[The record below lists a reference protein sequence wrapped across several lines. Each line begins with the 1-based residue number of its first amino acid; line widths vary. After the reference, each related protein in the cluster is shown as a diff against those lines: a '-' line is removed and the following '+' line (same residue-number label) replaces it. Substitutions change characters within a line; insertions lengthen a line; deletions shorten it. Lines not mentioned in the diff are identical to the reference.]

1 MATAEGASIPKV
13 AEELGISD
21 QTLRNWIKQKT
32 TGTPL
37 SPTNGKV
44 DDESMKLLGLETENR
59 RLKKEVL
66 QLKKWQAY
74 LTSGVLG
81 KVVLSGADC
90 RHWLSKRIRG
100 TPMKA
105 QHFAR
110 NILAVAVL
118 SALGAHAAVA
128 ADFSE
133 GVYVNNGEQDVYD
146 NFTVMNGDASDL
158 QSHAGVF
165 IQKEGEKVG
174 SLTVNNQFKV
184 DVSAT
189 ETHAS
194 VLAGVR
200 LDPLGLLKLQDDA
213 VISVKNT
220 AKPSDAEV
228 SAGKVPNATFGLYSN
243 GSTVTAKNLAVGV
256 ESYESAST
264 SGVFA
269 VAGTLAA
276 ETLTINVKAAQE
288 AEVEDEADGASMGNA
303 SDEGLASGAYGLQ
316 AITSTVKTGSLNI
329 VLDATNSPNAKGI
342 SSTGGS
348 LTTNNLSIM
357 VNAQNE
363 SCDDYQALG
372 LEATKAK
379 VSVTEAMNVVVES
392 RNSKYAKGVWLKDGE
407 LTAGDVSINVK
418 GQADPGSNYK
428 ADGFLAGVSTVT
440 ADSLNISVTNTDKA
454 SGIVL
459 GDKVMMTVNDL
470 TILAKSDDRVGVGID
485 KHAVATEKSTLDVTG
500 RTDIRAE
507 GVMAR
512 GLALEYAGAEFN
524 GEARIEASGK
534 QSAVGVWAGTRTLV
548 DFKDH
553 AVIKTTARGGEEFE
567 GISQAVFVENT
578 VDSETEATVRFHNGA
593 EIVSDGYAF
602 YGDGNGASANIY
614 LWSHEDTVTN
624 IVGDVYM
631 TNNAQA
637 DLDLSK
643 GGTFTGAAWGDG
655 LIYVTLDNGARWNVT
670 EESSVL
676 TLTEQGDG
684 KSALLSFASADAT
697 LNVKDRLTIGSG
709 TTVVEMNKLPAA
721 GESYITFVE
730 DNFINKSS
738 GKINAV
744 MSGDFNDAYTG
755 STSDAV
761 NVAANAI
768 LGDDLSNS
776 VTNVYFEEGR
786 LAGAVEASRKD
797 DGSFTVVRKANEK
810 IEAVKTLSVLSALQ
824 WRHDMNDLMKRM
836 GELRTSP
843 EGIGGWARVYGSE
856 QAHDGID
863 MKNASVQVGADA
875 DVGMG
880 WKAGAAFSY
889 TDGSSDMTAGSADHK
904 AYGLA
909 AYGTWLGEGGHFVD
923 LIAKVSR
930 LETDYGIKGTSGSFE
945 NNAFSLS
952 AEYGR
957 HFELAGGAFVEPQVE
972 VTWGRIMGDDFLN
985 SEGVRIEQDD
995 IDSLIGR
1002 MGVRAG
1008 FNFPKDKGLVY
1019 ARASVLHDFKGESDA
1034 VASLGAKSVRMS
1046 DDIGGTWG
1054 EFGVGANF
1062 RLTPD
1067 TYTYVDLERTTGGE
1081 VSEKW
1086 RWNVGV
1092 RHVF

>member
-1 MATAEGASIPKV
+1 MSPQSQV
-13 AEELGISD
+13 AFSLWWGD
-21 QTLRNWIKQKT
+21 
-32 TGTPL
+32 L
-37 SPTNGKV
+37 S
-44 DDESMKLLGLETENR
+44 
-59 RLKKEVL
+59 
-66 QLKKWQAY
+66 
-74 LTSGVLG
+74 
-81 KVVLSGADC
+81 
-90 RHWLSKRIRG
+90 
-100 TPMKA
+100 
-105 QHFAR
+105 
-110 NILAVAVL
+110 
-118 SALGAHAAVA
+118 
-128 ADFSE
+128 
-133 GVYVNNGEQDVYD
+133 
-146 NFTVMNGDASDL
+146 
-158 QSHAGVF
+158 
-165 IQKEGEKVG
+165 
-174 SLTVNNQFKV
+174 
-184 DVSAT
+184 
-189 ETHAS
+189 
-194 VLAGVR
+194 
-200 LDPLGLLKLQDDA
+200 
-213 VISVKNT
+213 
-220 AKPSDAEV
+220 
-228 SAGKVPNATFGLYSN
+228 
-243 GSTVTAKNLAVGV
+243 
-256 ESYESAST
+256 
-264 SGVFA
+264 
-269 VAGTLAA
+269 A
-276 ETLTINVKAAQE
+276 ETLTINVKAAE
-288 AEVEDEADGASMGNA
+288 EVDPDVESIGNA
-303 SDEGLASGAYGLQ
+303 SPAFDYSEGTYGLYAQ
-316 AITSTVKTGSLNI
+316 DSTVETGNMNI
-329 VLDATNSPNAKGI
+329 VLDATNSPSAKGI
-342 SSTGGS
+342 SSSVGS
-348 LTTNNLSIM
+348 LATNNLSIR
-357 VNAQNE
+357 VNAQNV
-363 SCDDYQALG
+363 SGDDYQAVG
-372 LEATKAK
+372 LEATEAK
-379 VSVTEAMNVVVES
+379 VSVTEAMNVMVES
-392 RNSKYAKGVWLKDGE
+392 RNSKYAKGVSLKDGE
-407 LTAGDVSINVK
+407 LTAGDVSITVK

-428 ADGFLAGVSTVT
+428 ADGFLSDESTVT
-440 ADSLNISVTNTDKA
+440 TGSLNISVTNTDKA

-459 GDKVMMTVNDL
+459 GDKVTMTVNDL

-485 KHAVATEKSTLDVTG
+485 THAEATEKSTLVVTG

-512 GLALEYAGAEFN
+512 GLALEYAGTEFN

-548 DFKDH
+548 DFNDH
-553 AVIKTTARGGEEFE
+553 AVIKTTATGGEEYE
-567 GISQAVFVENT
+567 GDSRAVFVENG
-578 VDSETEATVRFHNGA
+578 DPDGEATVRFYNGA

-602 YGDGNGASANIY
+602 YGDGKGTSANIY

-631 TNNAQA
+631 TQKAMA
-637 DLDLSK
+637 DMNLSE
-643 GGTFTGAAWGDG
+643 GGTFTGATSGDG
-655 LIYVTLDNGARWNVT
+655 LIYVKLDNGARWNVT
-670 EESSVL
+670 EESSVTSL
-676 TLTEQGDG
+676 TLTEQRDG

-709 TTVVEMNKLPAA
+709 TTVVEMNKLPAT

-730 DNFINKSS
+730 ANFTNMSS

-761 NVAANAI
+761 NAAANAI

-786 LAGAVEASRKD
+786 LAGAVEASRND
-797 DGSFTVVRKANEK
+797 DGTFTVVQKANEK

-875 DVGMG
+875 DVGLG

-889 TDGSSDMTAGSADHK
+889 TDGSFDMTAGSADHK
-904 AYGLA
+904 ACGLA

-930 LETDYGIKGTSGSFE
+930 VETDYGIKGTSGRFE

-995 IDSLIGR
+995 FDSLIGR

-1019 ARASVLHDFKGESDA
+1019 ARASVLHDFKGESEA

-1062 RLTPD
+1062 RLTPA

-1081 VSEKW
+1081 VSEMW

>member
-1 MATAEGASIPKV
+1 
-13 AEELGISD
+13 
-21 QTLRNWIKQKT
+21 
-32 TGTPL
+32 
-37 SPTNGKV
+37 
-44 DDESMKLLGLETENR
+44 
-59 RLKKEVL
+59 
-66 QLKKWQAY
+66 
-74 LTSGVLG
+74 
-81 KVVLSGADC
+81 
-90 RHWLSKRIRG
+90 
-100 TPMKA
+100 MKA

-110 NILAVAVL
+110 NILAAAVL

-133 GVYVNNGEQDVYD
+133 GVYENHGEQDVYD
-146 NFTVMNGDASDL
+146 NFIVKNTDGAELDNS
-158 QSHAGVF
+158 AGVL
-165 IQKEGEKVG
+165 IQKRGGNVG
-174 SLTVNNQFKV
+174 SLTVNKQFRV

-194 VLAGVR
+194 LLAGVR
-200 LDPLGLLKLQDDA
+200 LDPQSLLKLQDEA
-213 VISVKNT
+213 LISVKNT
-220 AKPSDAEV
+220 SKPSDADA
-228 SAGKVPNATFGLYSN
+228 SAGKVPSATFGLFVNS
-243 GSTVTAKNLAVGV
+243 STVEAKNLTVGV
-256 ESYESAST
+256 ESYESTVT

-269 VAGTLAA
+269 LVGDLSA
-276 ETLTINVKAAQE
+276 ETLTINVKAAE
-288 AEVEDEADGASMGNA
+288 EVDPDVESIGNA
-303 SDEGLASGAYGLQ
+303 SPAFDYSEGTYGLYAQ
-316 AITSTVKTGSLNI
+316 DSTVETGNMNI
-329 VLDATNSPNAKGI
+329 VLDATNSPSAKGI
-342 SSTGGS
+342 SSSGGS
-348 LTTNNLSIM
+348 LATNNLSIRG
-357 VNAQNE
+357 NAQNV
-363 SCDDYQALG
+363 SGDDYQAVG
-372 LEATKAK
+372 LEATEAK
-379 VSVTEAMNVVVES
+379 VSVTEAMNVMVES
-392 RNSKYAKGVWLKDGE
+392 RNSKYAKGVSLKDGE
-407 LTAGDVSINVK
+407 LTAGDVSITVK

-428 ADGFLAGVSTVT
+428 ADGFLADESTVT
-440 ADSLNISVTNTDKA
+440 TGSLNISVTNTDKA

-459 GDKVMMTVNDL
+459 GDKVTMTVNDL

-485 KHAVATEKSTLDVTG
+485 THAEATEKSTLVVTG

-512 GLALEYAGAEFN
+512 GLALEYAGTEFN

-548 DFKDH
+548 DFNDH
-553 AVIKTTARGGEEFE
+553 AVIKTTATGGEEYE
-567 GISQAVFVENT
+567 GDSRAVFVENG
-578 VDSETEATVRFHNGA
+578 DPDGEATVRFYNGA

-602 YGDGNGASANIY
+602 YGDGKGTSANIY

-631 TNNAQA
+631 TQKAMA
-637 DLDLSK
+637 DMNLSE
-643 GGTFTGAAWGDG
+643 GGTFTGATSGDG
-655 LIYVTLDNGARWNVT
+655 LIYVKLDNGARWNVT
-670 EESSVL
+670 EESSVTSL
-676 TLTEQGDG
+676 TLTEQRDG

-709 TTVVEMNKLPAA
+709 TTVVEMNKLPAT

-730 DNFINKSS
+730 ANFTNMSS

-761 NVAANAI
+761 NAAANAI

-786 LAGAVEASRKD
+786 LAGAVEASRND
-797 DGSFTVVRKANEK
+797 DGTFTVVQKANEK

-843 EGIGGWARVYGSE
+843 EGIGGWVRVYGSE

-904 AYGLA
+904 ACGLA

-930 LETDYGIKGTSGSFE
+930 VETDYGIKGTSGRFE

-995 IDSLIGR
+995 FDSLIGR

>member
-1 MATAEGASIPKV
+1 MGRS
-13 AEELGISD
+13 
-21 QTLRNWIKQKT
+21 WT
-32 TGTPL
+32 TGPA
-37 SPTNGKV
+37 S
-44 DDESMKLLGLETENR
+44 SSR
-59 RLKKEVL
+59 R
-66 QLKKWQAY
+66 W
-74 LTSGVLG
+74 G
-81 KVVLSGADC
+81 
-90 RHWLSKRIRG
+90 
-100 TPMKA
+100 
-105 QHFAR
+105 
-110 NILAVAVL
+110 
-118 SALGAHAAVA
+118 
-128 ADFSE
+128 
-133 GVYVNNGEQDVYD
+133 
-146 NFTVMNGDASDL
+146 GD
-158 QSHAGVF
+158 
-165 IQKEGEKVG
+165 VG
-174 SLTVNNQFKV
+174 SLTVNKQFRV

-194 VLAGVR
+194 LLAGVR
-200 LDPLGLLKLQDDA
+200 LDPQSLLKLQDEA
-213 VISVKNT
+213 LISVKNT
-220 AKPSDAEV
+220 SKPSDADA
-228 SAGKVPNATFGLYSN
+228 SAGKVPSATFGLFVNS
-243 GSTVTAKNLAVGV
+243 STVEAKKLTVGV
-256 ESYESAST
+256 ESYESTVT

-269 VAGTLAA
+269 LVGDLSA
-276 ETLTINVKAAQE
+276 ETLTINVKAAE
-288 AEVEDEADGASMGNA
+288 EVDPDVESIGNA
-303 SDEGLASGAYGLQ
+303 SPAFDYSEGTYGLYAQ
-316 AITSTVKTGSLNI
+316 DSTVETGNLNI
-329 VLDATNSPNAKGI
+329 VLDATNSPSAKGI
-342 SSTGGS
+342 SSSVGS
-348 LTTNNLSIM
+348 LATNNLSIR
-357 VNAQNE
+357 VNAQNV
-363 SCDDYQALG
+363 SGDDYQAVG
-372 LEATKAK
+372 LEATEAK
-379 VSVTEAMNVVVES
+379 VSVTEAMNVMVES
-392 RNSKYAKGVWLKDGE
+392 RNSKYAKGVSLKDGE

-428 ADGFLAGVSTVT
+428 ADGFLADESTVT
-440 ADSLNISVTNTDKA
+440 TGSLNISVTNTDKA

-459 GDKVMMTVNDL
+459 GDKVTMTVNDL
-470 TILAKSDDRVGVGID
+470 TILAKSDDWVGVGID
-485 KHAVATEKSTLDVTG
+485 KHAEATEKSTLDVTG

-512 GLALEYAGAEFN
+512 GLALEYAGTEFN

-548 DFKDH
+548 DFNDH
-553 AVIKTTARGGEEFE
+553 AVIKTTATDGEEYE
-567 GISQAVFVENT
+567 GVSRAVFVENG
-578 VDSETEATVRFHNGA
+578 DADWEATVRFYNGA

-614 LWSHEDTVTN
+614 LWSNEDTVTN

-631 TNNAQA
+631 TQMAMA
-637 DLDLSK
+637 DMNLSE
-643 GGTFTGAAWGDG
+643 GGTFTGATSGDG
-655 LIYVTLDNGARWNVT
+655 LIYVKLDNGARWNVT
-670 EESSVL
+670 EESSVTSL
-676 TLTEQGDG
+676 TLTEQRDG

-709 TTVVEMNKLPAA
+709 TTVVEMNKLPAT

-730 DNFINKSS
+730 ANFINMSS

-761 NVAANAI
+761 NAAANAI

-786 LAGAVEASRKD
+786 LAGAVEASRND
-797 DGSFTVVRKANEK
+797 DGTFTVVQKANEK

-889 TDGSSDMTAGSADHK
+889 TDGFSDMTAGSADHK
-904 AYGLA
+904 ACGLA

-930 LETDYGIKGTSGSFE
+930 LETDYGIKGTSGRFE

-957 HFELAGGAFVEPQVE
+957 HFELAGGAFVESQVE

-995 IDSLIGR
+995 FDSLIGR
-1002 MGVRAG
+1002 MGVRVG

-1019 ARASVLHDFKGESDA
+1019 ARASVLHDFKGESEA

-1062 RLTPD
+1062 RLTPA

-1081 VSEKW
+1081 VSEMW

>member
-1 MATAEGASIPKV
+1 
-13 AEELGISD
+13 
-21 QTLRNWIKQKT
+21 
-32 TGTPL
+32 
-37 SPTNGKV
+37 
-44 DDESMKLLGLETENR
+44 
-59 RLKKEVL
+59 
-66 QLKKWQAY
+66 
-74 LTSGVLG
+74 
-81 KVVLSGADC
+81 
-90 RHWLSKRIRG
+90 
-100 TPMKA
+100 MKA

-110 NILAVAVL
+110 NILAAAVL

-133 GVYVNNGEQDVYD
+133 GVYENHGEQDVYD
-146 NFTVMNGDASDL
+146 NFIVKNTDGAELDNS
-158 QSHAGVF
+158 AGVL
-165 IQKEGEKVG
+165 IQKRGGGNVG
-174 SLTVNNQFKV
+174 SLTVNKQFRV

-194 VLAGVR
+194 LLAGVR
-200 LDPLGLLKLQDDA
+200 LDPQSLLKLQDEA
-213 VISVKNT
+213 LISVKNT
-220 AKPSDAEV
+220 SKPSDADA
-228 SAGKVPNATFGLYSN
+228 SAGKVPSATFGLFVNS
-243 GSTVTAKNLAVGV
+243 STVEAKNLTVGV
-256 ESYESAST
+256 ESYESTVT

-269 VAGTLAA
+269 LVGDLSA
-276 ETLTINVKAAQE
+276 ETLTINVKAAE
-288 AEVEDEADGASMGNA
+288 EVDPDVESIGNA
-303 SDEGLASGAYGLQ
+303 SPAFDYSEGTYGLYAQ
-316 AITSTVKTGSLNI
+316 DSTVETGNMNI
-329 VLDATNSPNAKGI
+329 VLDATNSPSAKGI
-342 SSTGGS
+342 SSSGGS
-348 LTTNNLSIM
+348 LATNNLSIRG
-357 VNAQNE
+357 NAQNV
-363 SCDDYQALG
+363 SGDDYQAVG
-372 LEATKAK
+372 LEATEAK
-379 VSVTEAMNVVVES
+379 VSVTEAMNVMVES
-392 RNSKYAKGVWLKDGE
+392 RNSKYAKGVSLKDGE
-407 LTAGDVSINVK
+407 LTAGDVSITVK

-428 ADGFLAGVSTVT
+428 ADGFLADESTVT
-440 ADSLNISVTNTDKA
+440 TGSLNISVTNTDKA

-459 GDKVMMTVNDL
+459 GDKVTMTVNDL
-470 TILAKSDDRVGVGID
+470 TILAKSDDRGGGID
-485 KHAVATEKSTLDVTG
+485 THAEATEKSTLVVTG

-512 GLALEYAGAEFN
+512 GLALEYAETEFN

-548 DFKDH
+548 DFNDH
-553 AVIKTTARGGEEFE
+553 AVIKTTATGGEEYE
-567 GISQAVFVENT
+567 GDSRAVFVENG
-578 VDSETEATVRFHNGA
+578 DPDGEATVRFYNGA

-602 YGDGNGASANIY
+602 YGDGKGTSANIY

-631 TNNAQA
+631 TQKAMA
-637 DLDLSK
+637 DMNLSE
-643 GGTFTGAAWGDG
+643 GGTFTGATSGDG
-655 LIYVTLDNGARWNVT
+655 LIYVKLDNGARWNVT
-670 EESSVL
+670 EESSVTSL
-676 TLTEQGDG
+676 TLTEQRDG

-709 TTVVEMNKLPAA
+709 TTVVEMNKLPAT

-730 DNFINKSS
+730 ANFTNMSS

-761 NVAANAI
+761 NAAANAI

-786 LAGAVEASRKD
+786 LAGAVEASRND
-797 DGSFTVVRKANEK
+797 DGTFTVVQKANEK

-904 AYGLA
+904 ACGLA

-930 LETDYGIKGTSGSFE
+930 VETDYGIKGTSGRFE

-995 IDSLIGR
+995 FDSLIGR

-1019 ARASVLHDFKGESDA
+1019 ARASVLHDFKGESEA

-1062 RLTPD
+1062 RLTPA

-1081 VSEKW
+1081 VSEMW

>member
-1 MATAEGASIPKV
+1 
-13 AEELGISD
+13 
-21 QTLRNWIKQKT
+21 
-32 TGTPL
+32 
-37 SPTNGKV
+37 
-44 DDESMKLLGLETENR
+44 
-59 RLKKEVL
+59 
-66 QLKKWQAY
+66 
-74 LTSGVLG
+74 
-81 KVVLSGADC
+81 
-90 RHWLSKRIRG
+90 
-100 TPMKA
+100 MKA

-110 NILAVAVL
+110 NILAAAVL

-133 GVYVNNGEQDVYD
+133 GVYENRGEQQEFE
-146 NFTVMNGDASDL
+146 NFTVKNTDGAELDNR
-158 QSHAGVF
+158 AGVL
-165 IQKEGEKVG
+165 IQKMGGDVG
-174 SLTVNNQFKV
+174 SLTVNKQFRV

-194 VLAGVR
+194 LLAGVR
-200 LDPLGLLKLQDDA
+200 LDPQSLLKLQDEA
-213 VISVKNT
+213 LISVKNT
-220 AKPSDAEV
+220 SKPSDADA
-228 SAGKVPNATFGLYSN
+228 SAGKVPSATFGLFVNS
-243 GSTVTAKNLAVGV
+243 STVEAKKLTVGV
-256 ESYESAST
+256 ESYESTVT

-269 VAGTLAA
+269 LVGDLSA
-276 ETLTINVKAAQE
+276 ETLTINVKAAE
-288 AEVEDEADGASMGNA
+288 EVDPDVESIGNA
-303 SDEGLASGAYGLQ
+303 SPAFDYSEGTYGLYAQ
-316 AITSTVKTGSLNI
+316 DSTVETGNMNI
-329 VLDATNSPNAKGI
+329 VLDATNSPSAKGI
-342 SSTGGS
+342 SSSVGS
-348 LTTNNLSIM
+348 LATNNLSIR
-357 VNAQNE
+357 VNAQNV
-363 SCDDYQALG
+363 SGDDYQAVG
-372 LEATKAK
+372 LEATEAK
-379 VSVTEAMNVVVES
+379 VSVTEAMNVMVES
-392 RNSKYAKGVWLKDGE
+392 RNSKYAKGVSLKDGE
-407 LTAGDVSINVK
+407 LTAGDVSITVK

-428 ADGFLAGVSTVT
+428 ADGFLSDESTVT
-440 ADSLNISVTNTDKA
+440 TGSLNISVTNTDKA

-459 GDKVMMTVNDL
+459 GDKVTMTVNDL

-485 KHAVATEKSTLDVTG
+485 THAEATEKSTLVVTG

-512 GLALEYAGAEFN
+512 GLALEYAGTEFN

-548 DFKDH
+548 DFNDH
-553 AVIKTTARGGEEFE
+553 AVIKTTATGGEEYE
-567 GISQAVFVENT
+567 GDSRAVFVENG
-578 VDSETEATVRFHNGA
+578 DPDGEATVRFYNGA

-602 YGDGNGASANIY
+602 YGGANIY

-631 TNNAQA
+631 TQKAMA
-637 DLDLSK
+637 DMNLSE
-643 GGTFTGAAWGDG
+643 GGTFTGATSGDG
-655 LIYVTLDNGARWNVT
+655 LIYVKLDNGARWNVT
-670 EESSVL
+670 EESSVTSL
-676 TLTEQGDG
+676 TLTEQRDG

-709 TTVVEMNKLPAA
+709 TTVVEMNKLPAT

-730 DNFINKSS
+730 ANFINMSS

-761 NVAANAI
+761 NAAANAI

-786 LAGAVEASRKD
+786 LAGAVEASRND
-797 DGSFTVVRKANEK
+797 DGTFTVVQKANEK

-904 AYGLA
+904 ACGLA

-930 LETDYGIKGTSGSFE
+930 VETDYGIKGTSGRFE

-995 IDSLIGR
+995 FDSLIGR

-1019 ARASVLHDFKGESDA
+1019 ARASVLHDFKGESEA

-1062 RLTPD
+1062 RLTPA

-1081 VSEKW
+1081 VSEMW

>member
-1 MATAEGASIPKV
+1 M
-13 AEELGISD
+13 
-21 QTLRNWIKQKT
+21 
-32 TGTPL
+32 
-37 SPTNGKV
+37 
-44 DDESMKLLGLETENR
+44 
-59 RLKKEVL
+59 
-66 QLKKWQAY
+66 
-74 LTSGVLG
+74 
-81 KVVLSGADC
+81 
-90 RHWLSKRIRG
+90 
-100 TPMKA
+100 
-105 QHFAR
+105 
-110 NILAVAVL
+110 
-118 SALGAHAAVA
+118 
-128 ADFSE
+128 
-133 GVYVNNGEQDVYD
+133 
-146 NFTVMNGDASDL
+146 
-158 QSHAGVF
+158 
-165 IQKEGEKVG
+165 
-174 SLTVNNQFKV
+174 
-184 DVSAT
+184 
-189 ETHAS
+189 
-194 VLAGVR
+194 
-200 LDPLGLLKLQDDA
+200 
-213 VISVKNT
+213 
-220 AKPSDAEV
+220 PS
-228 SAGKVPNATFGLYSN
+228 ATFGLFVNS
-243 GSTVTAKNLAVGV
+243 STVEAKKLTVGV
-256 ESYESAST
+256 ESYESTVT

-269 VAGTLAA
+269 LVGDLSA
-276 ETLTINVKAAQE
+276 ETLTINVKAAE
-288 AEVEDEADGASMGNA
+288 EVDPDVESIGNA
-303 SDEGLASGAYGLQ
+303 SPAFDYSEGTYGLYAQ
-316 AITSTVKTGSLNI
+316 DSTVETGNMNI
-329 VLDATNSPNAKGI
+329 VLDATNSPSAKGI
-342 SSTGGS
+342 SSSVGS
-348 LTTNNLSIM
+348 LATNNLSIR
-357 VNAQNE
+357 VNAQNV
-363 SCDDYQALG
+363 SGDDYQAVG
-372 LEATKAK
+372 LEATEAK
-379 VSVTEAMNVVVES
+379 VSVTEAMNVMVES
-392 RNSKYAKGVWLKDGE
+392 RNSKYAKGVSLKDGE
-407 LTAGDVSINVK
+407 LTAGDVSITVK

-428 ADGFLAGVSTVT
+428 ADGFLSDESTVT
-440 ADSLNISVTNTDKA
+440 TGSLNISVTNTDKA

-459 GDKVMMTVNDL
+459 GDKVTMTVNDL
-470 TILAKSDDRVGVGID
+470 TILAKSDDRVGGID
-485 KHAVATEKSTLDVTG
+485 THAEATEKSTLVVTG

-512 GLALEYAGAEFN
+512 GLVLEYAGTEFN

-548 DFKDH
+548 DFNDH
-553 AVIKTTARGGEEFE
+553 AVIKTTATGGEEYE
-567 GISQAVFVENT
+567 GDSRAVFVENG
-578 VDSETEATVRFHNGA
+578 DPDWEATVRFYNGA

-602 YGDGNGASANIY
+602 YGDGNGTSANIY

-631 TNNAQA
+631 TQKAMA
-637 DLDLSK
+637 DMNLSE
-643 GGTFTGAAWGDG
+643 GGTFTGATSGDG
-655 LIYVTLDNGARWNVT
+655 LIYVKLDNGARWNVT
-670 EESSVL
+670 EESSVTSL
-676 TLTEQGDG
+676 TLTEQRDG

-709 TTVVEMNKLPAA
+709 TTVVEMNKLPAT

-730 DNFINKSS
+730 ANFINMSS

-761 NVAANAI
+761 NAAANAI

-786 LAGAVEASRKD
+786 LAGAVEASRND
-797 DGSFTVVRKANEK
+797 DGTFTVVQKANEK

>member
-1 MATAEGASIPKV
+1 
-13 AEELGISD
+13 
-21 QTLRNWIKQKT
+21 
-32 TGTPL
+32 
-37 SPTNGKV
+37 
-44 DDESMKLLGLETENR
+44 
-59 RLKKEVL
+59 
-66 QLKKWQAY
+66 
-74 LTSGVLG
+74 
-81 KVVLSGADC
+81 
-90 RHWLSKRIRG
+90 
-100 TPMKA
+100 MKA

-110 NILAVAVL
+110 NILAAAVL

-133 GVYVNNGEQDVYD
+133 GVYENHREQDVYD
-146 NFTVMNGDASDL
+146 NFIVKNTDGAELDNS
-158 QSHAGVF
+158 AGVL
-165 IQKEGEKVG
+165 IQKRGGGNVG
-174 SLTVNNQFKV
+174 SLTVNKQFRV

-194 VLAGVR
+194 LLAGVR
-200 LDPLGLLKLQDDA
+200 LDPQSLLKLQDEA
-213 VISVKNT
+213 LISVKNT
-220 AKPSDAEV
+220 SKPSDADA
-228 SAGKVPNATFGLYSN
+228 SAGKVPSATFGLFVNS
-243 GSTVTAKNLAVGV
+243 STVEAKKLTVGV
-256 ESYESAST
+256 ESYESTVT

-269 VAGTLAA
+269 LVGDLSA
-276 ETLTINVKAAQE
+276 ETLTINVKAAE
-288 AEVEDEADGASMGNA
+288 EVDPDVESIGNA
-303 SDEGLASGAYGLQ
+303 SPAFDYSEGTYGLYAQ
-316 AITSTVKTGSLNI
+316 DSTVETGNMNI
-329 VLDATNSPNAKGI
+329 VLDATNSPSAKGI
-342 SSTGGS
+342 SSSVGS
-348 LTTNNLSIM
+348 LATNNLSIR
-357 VNAQNE
+357 VNAQNV
-363 SCDDYQALG
+363 SGDDYQAVG
-372 LEATKAK
+372 LEATEAK
-379 VSVTEAMNVVVES
+379 VSVTEAMNVMVES
-392 RNSKYAKGVWLKDGE
+392 RNSKYAKGVSLKDGE
-407 LTAGDVSINVK
+407 LTAGDVSITVK

-428 ADGFLAGVSTVT
+428 ADGFLSDESTVT
-440 ADSLNISVTNTDKA
+440 TGSLNISVTNTDKA

-459 GDKVMMTVNDL
+459 GDKVTMTVNDL

-485 KHAVATEKSTLDVTG
+485 THAEATEKSTLVVTG

-512 GLALEYAGAEFN
+512 GLALEYAGTEFN

-548 DFKDH
+548 DFNDH
-553 AVIKTTARGGEEFE
+553 AVIKTTATGGEEYE
-567 GISQAVFVENT
+567 GDSRAVFVENG
-578 VDSETEATVRFHNGA
+578 DPDGEATVRFYNGA

-602 YGDGNGASANIY
+602 YGDGKGTSANIY

-631 TNNAQA
+631 TQKAMA
-637 DLDLSK
+637 DMNLSE
-643 GGTFTGAAWGDG
+643 GGTFTGATSGDG
-655 LIYVTLDNGARWNVT
+655 LIYVKLDNGARWNVT
-670 EESSVL
+670 EESSVTSL
-676 TLTEQGDG
+676 TLTEQRDG
-684 KSALLSFASADAT
+684 KSAILSFASADAT

-709 TTVVEMNKLPAA
+709 TTVVEMNKLPAT

-730 DNFINKSS
+730 ANFINMSS

-761 NVAANAI
+761 NAAANAI

-786 LAGAVEASRKD
+786 LAGAVEASRND
-797 DGSFTVVRKANEK
+797 DGTFTVVQKANEK

>member
-1 MATAEGASIPKV
+1 MGRS
-13 AEELGISD
+13 
-21 QTLRNWIKQKT
+21 WT
-32 TGTPL
+32 TGPA
-37 SPTNGKV
+37 S
-44 DDESMKLLGLETENR
+44 SSR
-59 RLKKEVL
+59 R
-66 QLKKWQAY
+66 W
-74 LTSGVLG
+74 G
-81 KVVLSGADC
+81 
-90 RHWLSKRIRG
+90 
-100 TPMKA
+100 
-105 QHFAR
+105 
-110 NILAVAVL
+110 
-118 SALGAHAAVA
+118 
-128 ADFSE
+128 
-133 GVYVNNGEQDVYD
+133 
-146 NFTVMNGDASDL
+146 GD
-158 QSHAGVF
+158 
-165 IQKEGEKVG
+165 VG
-174 SLTVNNQFKV
+174 SLTVNKQFRV

-194 VLAGVR
+194 LLAGVR
-200 LDPLGLLKLQDDA
+200 LDPQSLLKLQDEA
-213 VISVKNT
+213 LISVKNT
-220 AKPSDAEV
+220 SKPSDADA
-228 SAGKVPNATFGLYSN
+228 SAGKVPSATFGLFVNS
-243 GSTVTAKNLAVGV
+243 STVEAKKLTVGV
-256 ESYESAST
+256 ESYESTVT

-269 VAGTLAA
+269 LVGDLSA
-276 ETLTINVKAAQE
+276 ETLTINVKAAE
-288 AEVEDEADGASMGNA
+288 EVDPDVESIGNA
-303 SDEGLASGAYGLQ
+303 SPAFDYSEGTYGLYAQ
-316 AITSTVKTGSLNI
+316 DSTVETGNMNI
-329 VLDATNSPNAKGI
+329 VLDATNSPSAKGI
-342 SSTGGS
+342 SSSVGS
-348 LTTNNLSIM
+348 LATNNLSIR
-357 VNAQNE
+357 VNAQNV
-363 SCDDYQALG
+363 SGDDYQAVG
-372 LEATKAK
+372 LEATEAK
-379 VSVTEAMNVVVES
+379 VSVTEAMNVMVES
-392 RNSKYAKGVWLKDGE
+392 RNSKYAKGVSLKDGE
-407 LTAGDVSINVK
+407 LTAGDVSITVK

-428 ADGFLAGVSTVT
+428 ADGFLSDESTVT
-440 ADSLNISVTNTDKA
+440 TGSLNISVTNTDKA

-459 GDKVMMTVNDL
+459 GDKVTMTVNDL

-485 KHAVATEKSTLDVTG
+485 THAEATEKSTLVVTG

-512 GLALEYAGAEFN
+512 GLAFEYAGTEFN

-548 DFKDH
+548 DFNDH
-553 AVIKTTARGGEEFE
+553 AVIKTTATGGEEYE
-567 GISQAVFVENT
+567 GDSRAVFVENG
-578 VDSETEATVRFHNGA
+578 DPDGEATVRFYNGA

-602 YGDGNGASANIY
+602 YGDGKGTSANIY

-631 TNNAQA
+631 TQKAMA
-637 DLDLSK
+637 DMNLSE
-643 GGTFTGAAWGDG
+643 GGTFTGATSGDG
-655 LIYVTLDNGARWNVT
+655 LIYVKLDNGARWNVT
-670 EESSVL
+670 EESSVTSL
-676 TLTEQGDG
+676 TLTEQRDG

-709 TTVVEMNKLPAA
+709 TTVVEMNKLPAT

-730 DNFINKSS
+730 ANFINMSS

-761 NVAANAI
+761 NAAANAI

-786 LAGAVEASRKD
+786 LAGAVEASRND
-797 DGSFTVVRKANEK
+797 DGTFTVVQKANEK

-880 WKAGAAFSY
+880 WKASAAFSY

-904 AYGLA
+904 ACGLA

-930 LETDYGIKGTSGSFE
+930 VETDYGIKGTSGRFE

-995 IDSLIGR
+995 FDSLIGR

-1019 ARASVLHDFKGESDA
+1019 ARASVLHDFKGESEA

-1062 RLTPD
+1062 RLTPA

-1081 VSEKW
+1081 VSEMW

>member
-1 MATAEGASIPKV
+1 MGRS
-13 AEELGISD
+13 
-21 QTLRNWIKQKT
+21 WT
-32 TGTPL
+32 TGPA
-37 SPTNGKV
+37 S
-44 DDESMKLLGLETENR
+44 SSR
-59 RLKKEVL
+59 R
-66 QLKKWQAY
+66 W
-74 LTSGVLG
+74 G
-81 KVVLSGADC
+81 
-90 RHWLSKRIRG
+90 
-100 TPMKA
+100 
-105 QHFAR
+105 
-110 NILAVAVL
+110 
-118 SALGAHAAVA
+118 
-128 ADFSE
+128 
-133 GVYVNNGEQDVYD
+133 
-146 NFTVMNGDASDL
+146 GD
-158 QSHAGVF
+158 
-165 IQKEGEKVG
+165 VG
-174 SLTVNNQFKV
+174 SLTVNKQFRV

-194 VLAGVR
+194 LLAGVR
-200 LDPLGLLKLQDDA
+200 LDPQSLLKLQDEA
-213 VISVKNT
+213 LISVKNT
-220 AKPSDAEV
+220 SKPSDADA
-228 SAGKVPNATFGLYSN
+228 SAGKVPSATFGLFVNS
-243 GSTVTAKNLAVGV
+243 STVEAKKLTVGV
-256 ESYESAST
+256 ESYESTVT

-269 VAGTLAA
+269 LVGDLSA
-276 ETLTINVKAAQE
+276 ETLTINVKAAE
-288 AEVEDEADGASMGNA
+288 EVDPDVESIGNA
-303 SDEGLASGAYGLQ
+303 SPAFDYSEGTYGLYAQ
-316 AITSTVKTGSLNI
+316 DSTVETGNMNI
-329 VLDATNSPNAKGI
+329 VLDATNSPSAKGI
-342 SSTGGS
+342 SSSVGS
-348 LTTNNLSIM
+348 LATNNLSIR
-357 VNAQNE
+357 VNAQNV
-363 SCDDYQALG
+363 SGDDYQAVG
-372 LEATKAK
+372 LEATEAK
-379 VSVTEAMNVVVES
+379 VSVTEAMNVMVES
-392 RNSKYAKGVWLKDGE
+392 RNSKYAKGVSLKDGE
-407 LTAGDVSINVK
+407 LTAGDVSITVK

-428 ADGFLAGVSTVT
+428 ADGFLSDASTVT
-440 ADSLNISVTNTDKA
+440 TGSLNISVTNTDKA

-459 GDKVMMTVNDL
+459 GDKVTMTVNDL

-485 KHAVATEKSTLDVTG
+485 THAEATEKSTLVVTG

-512 GLALEYAGAEFN
+512 GLALEYAGTEFN

-548 DFKDH
+548 DFNDH
-553 AVIKTTARGGEEFE
+553 AVIKTTATGGEEYE
-567 GISQAVFVENT
+567 GDSRAVFVENG
-578 VDSETEATVRFHNGA
+578 DPDGEATVRFYNGA

-602 YGDGNGASANIY
+602 YGDGKGTSANIY

-631 TNNAQA
+631 TQKAMA
-637 DLDLSK
+637 DMNLSE
-643 GGTFTGAAWGDG
+643 GGTFTGATSGDG
-655 LIYVTLDNGARWNVT
+655 LIYVKLDNGARWNVT
-670 EESSVL
+670 EESSVTSL
-676 TLTEQGDG
+676 TLTEQRDG

-709 TTVVEMNKLPAA
+709 TTVVEMNKLPAT

-730 DNFINKSS
+730 ANFINMSS

-761 NVAANAI
+761 NAAANAI

-786 LAGAVEASRKD
+786 LAGAVEASRND
-797 DGSFTVVRKANEK
+797 DGTFTVVQKANEK

-880 WKAGAAFSY
+880 WKASAAFSY

-904 AYGLA
+904 ACGLA

-930 LETDYGIKGTSGSFE
+930 VETDYGIKGTSGRFE

-995 IDSLIGR
+995 FDSLIGR

-1019 ARASVLHDFKGESDA
+1019 ARASVLHDFKGESEA

-1062 RLTPD
+1062 RLTPA

-1081 VSEKW
+1081 VSEMW

>member
-1 MATAEGASIPKV
+1 
-13 AEELGISD
+13 
-21 QTLRNWIKQKT
+21 
-32 TGTPL
+32 
-37 SPTNGKV
+37 
-44 DDESMKLLGLETENR
+44 
-59 RLKKEVL
+59 
-66 QLKKWQAY
+66 
-74 LTSGVLG
+74 
-81 KVVLSGADC
+81 
-90 RHWLSKRIRG
+90 
-100 TPMKA
+100 MKA

-110 NILAVAVL
+110 NILAAAVL

-133 GVYVNNGEQDVYD
+133 GVYENHGEQDVYD
-146 NFTVMNGDASDL
+146 NFIVKNTDGAELDNS
-158 QSHAGVF
+158 AGVL
-165 IQKEGEKVG
+165 IQKRGGNVG
-174 SLTVNNQFKV
+174 SLTVNKQFRV

-194 VLAGVR
+194 LLAGVR
-200 LDPLGLLKLQDDA
+200 LDPQSLLKLQDEA
-213 VISVKNT
+213 LISVKNT
-220 AKPSDAEV
+220 SKPSDADA
-228 SAGKVPNATFGLYSN
+228 SAGKVPSATFGLFVNS
-243 GSTVTAKNLAVGV
+243 STVEAKKLTVGV
-256 ESYESAST
+256 ESYESTVT

-269 VAGTLAA
+269 LVGDLSA
-276 ETLTINVKAAQE
+276 ETLTINVKAAE
-288 AEVEDEADGASMGNA
+288 EVDPDVESIGNA
-303 SDEGLASGAYGLQ
+303 SPAFDYSEGTYGLYAQ
-316 AITSTVKTGSLNI
+316 DSTVETGNMNI
-329 VLDATNSPNAKGI
+329 VLDATNSPSAKGI
-342 SSTGGS
+342 SSSVGS
-348 LTTNNLSIM
+348 LATNNLSIR
-357 VNAQNE
+357 VNAQNV
-363 SCDDYQALG
+363 SGDDYQAVG
-372 LEATKAK
+372 LEATEAK
-379 VSVTEAMNVVVES
+379 VSVTEAMNVMVES
-392 RNSKYAKGVWLKDGE
+392 RNSKYAKGVSLKDGE
-407 LTAGDVSINVK
+407 LTAGDVSITVK

-428 ADGFLAGVSTVT
+428 ADGFLSDESTVT
-440 ADSLNISVTNTDKA
+440 TGSLNISVTNTDKA

-459 GDKVMMTVNDL
+459 GDKVTMTVNDL
-470 TILAKSDDRVGVGID
+470 TILAKSDDWVGVGID
-485 KHAVATEKSTLDVTG
+485 KHAEATEKSTLDVTG

-507 GVMAR
+507 GVKAR
-512 GLALEYAGAEFN
+512 GLALDYAGAEFN

-534 QSAVGVWAGTRTLV
+534 QSAVGVLAGTRTLV

-553 AVIKTTARGGEEFE
+553 AVIKTTATGGVEFE

-643 GGTFTGAAWGDG
+643 GGTFTGATSGDG
-655 LIYVTLDNGARWNVT
+655 LIYVKLDNGARWNVT
-670 EESSVL
+670 EESSVTSL
-676 TLTEQGDG
+676 TLTEQEDG

-730 DNFINKSS
+730 DNFINMSS

-761 NVAANAI
+761 NAAANAI

-797 DGSFTVVRKANEK
+797 DGSFTVVRKPNEK

>member
-1 MATAEGASIPKV
+1 
-13 AEELGISD
+13 
-21 QTLRNWIKQKT
+21 
-32 TGTPL
+32 
-37 SPTNGKV
+37 
-44 DDESMKLLGLETENR
+44 
-59 RLKKEVL
+59 
-66 QLKKWQAY
+66 
-74 LTSGVLG
+74 
-81 KVVLSGADC
+81 
-90 RHWLSKRIRG
+90 
-100 TPMKA
+100 MKA

-110 NILAVAVL
+110 NILAAAVL

-133 GVYVNNGEQDVYD
+133 GVYENRGEQQEFE
-146 NFTVMNGDASDL
+146 NFTVKNTDGAELDNR
-158 QSHAGVF
+158 AGVL
-165 IQKEGEKVG
+165 IQKMGGDVG
-174 SLTVNNQFKV
+174 SLTVNKQFRV

-194 VLAGVR
+194 LLAGVR
-200 LDPLGLLKLQDDA
+200 LDPQSLLKLQDEA
-213 VISVKNT
+213 LISVKNT
-220 AKPSDAEV
+220 SKPSDADA
-228 SAGKVPNATFGLYSN
+228 SAGKVPSATFGLFVNS
-243 GSTVTAKNLAVGV
+243 STVEAKKLTVGV
-256 ESYESAST
+256 ESYESTVT

-269 VAGTLAA
+269 LVGDLSA
-276 ETLTINVKAAQE
+276 ETLTINVKAAE
-288 AEVEDEADGASMGNA
+288 EVDPDVESIGNA
-303 SDEGLASGAYGLQ
+303 SPAFDYSEGTYGLYAQ
-316 AITSTVKTGSLNI
+316 DSTVETGNMNI
-329 VLDATNSPNAKGI
+329 VLDATNSPSAKGI
-342 SSTGGS
+342 SSSVGS
-348 LTTNNLSIM
+348 LATNNLSIR
-357 VNAQNE
+357 VNAQNV
-363 SCDDYQALG
+363 SGDDYQAVG
-372 LEATKAK
+372 LEATEAK
-379 VSVTEAMNVVVES
+379 VSVTEAMNVMVES
-392 RNSKYAKGVWLKDGE
+392 RNSKYAKGVSLKDGE
-407 LTAGDVSINVK
+407 LTAGDVSITVK

-428 ADGFLAGVSTVT
+428 ADGFLSDESTVT
-440 ADSLNISVTNTDKA
+440 TGSLNISVTNTDKA

-459 GDKVMMTVNDL
+459 GDKVTMTVNDL

-485 KHAVATEKSTLDVTG
+485 THAEATEKSTLVVTG

-512 GLALEYAGAEFN
+512 GLALEYAGTEFN

-548 DFKDH
+548 DFNDH
-553 AVIKTTARGGEEFE
+553 AVIKTTATGGEEYE
-567 GISQAVFVENT
+567 GDSRAVFVENG
-578 VDSETEATVRFHNGA
+578 DPDGEATVRFYNGA

-602 YGDGNGASANIY
+602 YGDGKGTSANIY

-670 EESSVL
+670 EESSVTSL
-676 TLTEQGDG
+676 TLTEQRDG

-709 TTVVEMNKLPAA
+709 TTVVEMNNLPAT

-730 DNFINKSS
+730 ANFTNMSS

-761 NVAANAI
+761 NAAANAI

>member
-1 MATAEGASIPKV
+1 
-13 AEELGISD
+13 
-21 QTLRNWIKQKT
+21 
-32 TGTPL
+32 
-37 SPTNGKV
+37 
-44 DDESMKLLGLETENR
+44 
-59 RLKKEVL
+59 
-66 QLKKWQAY
+66 
-74 LTSGVLG
+74 
-81 KVVLSGADC
+81 
-90 RHWLSKRIRG
+90 
-100 TPMKA
+100 MKA

-110 NILAVAVL
+110 NILAAAVL

-133 GVYVNNGEQDVYD
+133 GVYENHGEQDVYD
-146 NFTVMNGDASDL
+146 NFIVKNTDGAELDNS
-158 QSHAGVF
+158 AGVL
-165 IQKEGEKVG
+165 IQKRGGNVG
-174 SLTVNNQFKV
+174 SLIVNKQFRV

-194 VLAGVR
+194 LLAGVR
-200 LDPLGLLKLQDDA
+200 LDPQSLLKLQDEA
-213 VISVKNT
+213 LISVKNT
-220 AKPSDAEV
+220 SKPSDADA
-228 SAGKVPNATFGLYSN
+228 SAGKVPSATFGLFVNS
-243 GSTVTAKNLAVGV
+243 STVEAKNLTVKV
-256 ESYESAST
+256 ESYESTVT

-269 VAGTLAA
+269 LVGDLSA
-276 ETLTINVKAAQE
+276 ETLTINVKAAE
-288 AEVEDEADGASMGNA
+288 EVDPDVESIGNA
-303 SDEGLASGAYGLQ
+303 SPAFDYSEGTYGLYAQ
-316 AITSTVKTGSLNI
+316 DSTVETGNMNI
-329 VLDATNSPNAKGI
+329 VLDATNSPI
-342 SSTGGS
+342 SSSGGS
-348 LTTNNLSIM
+348 LATNNLSIRG
-357 VNAQNE
+357 NAQNV
-363 SCDDYQALG
+363 SGDDYQAVG
-372 LEATKAK
+372 LEATEAK
-379 VSVTEAMNVVVES
+379 VSVTEAMNVMVES
-392 RNSKYAKGVWLKDGE
+392 RNSKYAKGVSLKDGE
-407 LTAGDVSINVK
+407 LTAGDVSITVK

-428 ADGFLAGVSTVT
+428 ADGFLADESTVT
-440 ADSLNISVTNTDKA
+440 TGSLNISVTNTDKA

-459 GDKVMMTVNDL
+459 GDKVTMTVNDL

-485 KHAVATEKSTLDVTG
+485 THAEATEKSTLVVTG

-512 GLALEYAGAEFN
+512 GLALEYAGTEFN

-548 DFKDH
+548 DFNDH
-553 AVIKTTARGGEEFE
+553 AVIKTTATGGEEYE
-567 GISQAVFVENT
+567 GDSRAVFVENG
-578 VDSETEATVRFHNGA
+578 DPDGEATVRFYNGA

-602 YGDGNGASANIY
+602 YGDGKGTSANIY

-631 TNNAQA
+631 TQKAMA
-637 DLDLSK
+637 DMNLSE
-643 GGTFTGAAWGDG
+643 GGTFTGVTSGDG
-655 LIYVTLDNGARWNVT
+655 LIYVKLDNGARWNVT
-670 EESSVL
+670 EESSVTSL
-676 TLTEQGDG
+676 TLTEQRDG

-709 TTVVEMNKLPAA
+709 TTVVEMNKLPAT

-730 DNFINKSS
+730 ANFTNMSS

-761 NVAANAI
+761 NAAANAI

-786 LAGAVEASRKD
+786 LAGAVDASRND
-797 DGSFTVVRKANEK
+797 DGTFTVVQKANEK
-810 IEAVKTLSVLSALQ
+810 IEAMKTLSVLSALQ

-904 AYGLA
+904 ACGLA
-909 AYGTWLGEGGHFVD
+909 TYGTWLGEGGHFVD

-930 LETDYGIKGTSGSFE
+930 VETDYGIKGTSGRFE

-995 IDSLIGR
+995 FDSLIGR

-1019 ARASVLHDFKGESDA
+1019 ARASVLHDFKGESEA

-1062 RLTPD
+1062 RLTPA

-1081 VSEKW
+1081 VSEMW

>member
-1 MATAEGASIPKV
+1 MPAS
-13 AEELGISD
+13 S
-21 QTLRNWIKQKT
+21 
-32 TGTPL
+32 
-37 SPTNGKV
+37 S
-44 DDESMKLLGLETENR
+44 R
-59 RLKKEVL
+59 R
-66 QLKKWQAY
+66 
-74 LTSGVLG
+74 GG
-81 KVVLSGADC
+81 G
-90 RHWLSKRIRG
+90 
-100 TPMKA
+100 
-105 QHFAR
+105 
-110 NILAVAVL
+110 N
-118 SALGAHAAVA
+118 
-128 ADFSE
+128 
-133 GVYVNNGEQDVYD
+133 
-146 NFTVMNGDASDL
+146 
-158 QSHAGVF
+158 
-165 IQKEGEKVG
+165 VG
-174 SLTVNNQFKV
+174 SLTVNKQFRV

-194 VLAGVR
+194 LLAGVR
-200 LDPLGLLKLQDDA
+200 LDPQSLLKLQDEA
-213 VISVKNT
+213 LISVKNT
-220 AKPSDAEV
+220 SKPSDADA
-228 SAGKVPNATFGLYSN
+228 SAGKVPSATFGLFVNS
-243 GSTVTAKNLAVGV
+243 STVEAKKLTVGV
-256 ESYESAST
+256 ESYESTVT

-269 VAGTLAA
+269 LVGDLSA
-276 ETLTINVKAAQE
+276 ETLTINVKAAE
-288 AEVEDEADGASMGNA
+288 EVDPDVESIGNA
-303 SDEGLASGAYGLQ
+303 SPAFDYSEGTYGLYAQ
-316 AITSTVKTGSLNI
+316 DSTVETGNMNI
-329 VLDATNSPNAKGI
+329 VLDATNSPSAKGI
-342 SSTGGS
+342 SSSVGS
-348 LTTNNLSIM
+348 LATNNLSIRG
-357 VNAQNE
+357 NAQNV
-363 SCDDYQALG
+363 SGDDYQAVG
-372 LEATKAK
+372 LEATEAK
-379 VSVTEAMNVVVES
+379 VSVTEAMNVMVES
-392 RNSKYAKGVWLKDGE
+392 RNSKYAKGVSLKDGE
-407 LTAGDVSINVK
+407 LTAGDVSITVK

-428 ADGFLAGVSTVT
+428 ADGFLSDESTVT
-440 ADSLNISVTNTDKA
+440 TGSLNISVTNTDKA

-459 GDKVMMTVNDL
+459 GDKVTMTVNDL

-485 KHAVATEKSTLDVTG
+485 THAEATEKSTLVVTG

-512 GLALEYAGAEFN
+512 GLALEYAGTEFN

-548 DFKDH
+548 DFNDH
-553 AVIKTTARGGEEFE
+553 AVIKTTATGGEEYE
-567 GISQAVFVENT
+567 GDSRAVFVENG
-578 VDSETEATVRFHNGA
+578 DPDGEATVRFYNGA

-602 YGDGNGASANIY
+602 YGDGKGTSANIY

-631 TNNAQA
+631 TQKAMA
-637 DLDLSK
+637 DMNLSE
-643 GGTFTGAAWGDG
+643 GGTFTGATSGDG
-655 LIYVTLDNGARWNVT
+655 LIYVKLDNGARWNVT
-670 EESSVL
+670 EESSVTSL
-676 TLTEQGDG
+676 TLTEQRDG

-709 TTVVEMNKLPAA
+709 TTVVEMNKLPAT

-730 DNFINKSS
+730 ANFINMSS

-761 NVAANAI
+761 NAAANAI

-786 LAGAVEASRKD
+786 LAGAVEASRND
-797 DGSFTVVRKANEK
+797 DGTFTVVQKANEK

-904 AYGLA
+904 ACGLA

-930 LETDYGIKGTSGSFE
+930 VETDYGIKGTSGRFE

-995 IDSLIGR
+995 FDSLIGR

-1019 ARASVLHDFKGESDA
+1019 ARASVLHDFKGESEA

-1062 RLTPD
+1062 RLTPA

-1081 VSEKW
+1081 VSEMW

>member
-1 MATAEGASIPKV
+1 
-13 AEELGISD
+13 
-21 QTLRNWIKQKT
+21 
-32 TGTPL
+32 
-37 SPTNGKV
+37 
-44 DDESMKLLGLETENR
+44 
-59 RLKKEVL
+59 
-66 QLKKWQAY
+66 
-74 LTSGVLG
+74 
-81 KVVLSGADC
+81 
-90 RHWLSKRIRG
+90 
-100 TPMKA
+100 MKA

-110 NILAVAVL
+110 NILAAAVL

-133 GVYVNNGEQDVYD
+133 GVYENRGEQQEFE
-146 NFTVMNGDASDL
+146 NFTVKNTDGAELDNR
-158 QSHAGVF
+158 AGVL
-165 IQKEGEKVG
+165 IQKMGGDVG
-174 SLTVNNQFKV
+174 SLTVNKQFRV

-194 VLAGVR
+194 LLAGVR
-200 LDPLGLLKLQDDA
+200 LDPQSLLKLQDEA
-213 VISVKNT
+213 LISVKNT
-220 AKPSDAEV
+220 SKPSDADA
-228 SAGKVPNATFGLYSN
+228 SAGKVPSATFGLFVNS
-243 GSTVTAKNLAVGV
+243 STVEAKKLTVGV
-256 ESYESAST
+256 ESYESTVT

-269 VAGTLAA
+269 LVGDLSA
-276 ETLTINVKAAQE
+276 ETLTINVKAAE
-288 AEVEDEADGASMGNA
+288 EVDPDVESIGNA
-303 SDEGLASGAYGLQ
+303 SPAFDYSEGTYGLYAQ
-316 AITSTVKTGSLNI
+316 DSTVETGNMNI
-329 VLDATNSPNAKGI
+329 VLDATNSPSAKGI
-342 SSTGGS
+342 SSSVGS
-348 LTTNNLSIM
+348 LATNNLSIR
-357 VNAQNE
+357 VNAQNV
-363 SCDDYQALG
+363 SGDDYQAVG
-372 LEATKAK
+372 LEATEAK
-379 VSVTEAMNVVVES
+379 VSVTEAMNVMVES
-392 RNSKYAKGVWLKDGE
+392 RNSKYAKGVSLKDGE
-407 LTAGDVSINVK
+407 LTAGDVSITVK

-428 ADGFLAGVSTVT
+428 ADGFLSDESTVT
-440 ADSLNISVTNTDKA
+440 TGSLNISVTNTDKA

-459 GDKVMMTVNDL
+459 GDKVTMTVNDL

-485 KHAVATEKSTLDVTG
+485 THAEATEKSTLVVTG

-512 GLALEYAGAEFN
+512 GLALEYAGTEFN

-548 DFKDH
+548 DFNDH
-553 AVIKTTARGGEEFE
+553 AVIKTTATGGEEYE
-567 GISQAVFVENT
+567 GDSRAVFVENG
-578 VDSETEATVRFHNGA
+578 DPDGEATVRFYNGA

-602 YGDGNGASANIY
+602 YGDGKGTSANIY

-631 TNNAQA
+631 TQKAMA
-637 DLDLSK
+637 DMNLSE
-643 GGTFTGAAWGDG
+643 GGTFTGATSGDG
-655 LIYVTLDNGARWNVT
+655 LIYVKLDNGARWNVT
-670 EESSVL
+670 EESSVTSL
-676 TLTEQGDG
+676 TLTEQRDG
-684 KSALLSFASADAT
+684 KSAILSFASADAT
-697 LNVKDRLTIGSG
+697 LNVKDRLTIGAG
-709 TTVVEMNKLPAA
+709 TTVVEMNKLPAT

-730 DNFINKSS
+730 ANFINMSS

-761 NVAANAI
+761 NAAANAI

-786 LAGAVEASRKD
+786 LAGAVEASRND
-797 DGSFTVVRKANEK
+797 DGTFTVVQKANEK

>member
-1 MATAEGASIPKV
+1 MI
-13 AEELGISD
+13 
-21 QTLRNWIKQKT
+21 
-32 TGTPL
+32 
-37 SPTNGKV
+37 
-44 DDESMKLLGLETENR
+44 
-59 RLKKEVL
+59 
-66 QLKKWQAY
+66 
-74 LTSGVLG
+74 
-81 KVVLSGADC
+81 
-90 RHWLSKRIRG
+90 
-100 TPMKA
+100 
-105 QHFAR
+105 F
-110 NILAVAVL
+110 
-118 SALGAHAAVA
+118 
-128 ADFSE
+128 
-133 GVYVNNGEQDVYD
+133 
-146 NFTVMNGDASDL
+146 GD
-158 QSHAGVF
+158 
-165 IQKEGEKVG
+165 VG
-174 SLTVNNQFKV
+174 SLTVNKQFRV

-194 VLAGVR
+194 LLAGVR
-200 LDPLGLLKLQDDA
+200 LDPQSLLKLQDEA
-213 VISVKNT
+213 LISVKNT
-220 AKPSDAEV
+220 SKPSDADA
-228 SAGKVPNATFGLYSN
+228 SAGKVPSATFGLFVNS
-243 GSTVTAKNLAVGV
+243 STVEAKKLTVGV
-256 ESYESAST
+256 ESYESTVT

-269 VAGTLAA
+269 LVGDLSA
-276 ETLTINVKAAQE
+276 ETLTINVKAAE
-288 AEVEDEADGASMGNA
+288 EVDPDVESIGNA
-303 SDEGLASGAYGLQ
+303 SPAFDYSEGTYGLYAQ
-316 AITSTVKTGSLNI
+316 DSTVETGNMNI
-329 VLDATNSPNAKGI
+329 VLDATNSPSAKGI
-342 SSTGGS
+342 SSSVGS
-348 LTTNNLSIM
+348 LATNNLSIR
-357 VNAQNE
+357 VNAQNV
-363 SCDDYQALG
+363 SGDDYQAVG
-372 LEATKAK
+372 LEATEAK
-379 VSVTEAMNVVVES
+379 VSVTEAMNVMVES
-392 RNSKYAKGVWLKDGE
+392 RNSKYAKGVSLKDGE
-407 LTAGDVSINVK
+407 LTAGDVSITVK

-428 ADGFLAGVSTVT
+428 ADGFLSDESTVT
-440 ADSLNISVTNTDKA
+440 TGSLNISVTNTDKA

-459 GDKVMMTVNDL
+459 GDKVTMTVNDL

-485 KHAVATEKSTLDVTG
+485 THAEATEKSTLVVTG

-512 GLALEYAGAEFN
+512 GLDLEYAGTEFN

-548 DFKDH
+548 DFNDH
-553 AVIKTTARGGEEFE
+553 AVIKTTATGGEEYE
-567 GISQAVFVENT
+567 GDSRAVFVENG
-578 VDSETEATVRFHNGA
+578 DPDGEATVRFYNGA

-602 YGDGNGASANIY
+602 YGDGKGTSTDIY

-631 TNNAQA
+631 TQKAMA
-637 DLDLSK
+637 DMNLSE
-643 GGTFTGAAWGDG
+643 GGTFTGATSGDG
-655 LIYVTLDNGARWNVT
+655 LIYVKLDNGARWNVT
-670 EESSVL
+670 EESSVTSL
-676 TLTEQGDG
+676 TLTEQRDG

-709 TTVVEMNKLPAA
+709 TTVVEMNKLPAT

-730 DNFINKSS
+730 ANFINMSS

-761 NVAANAI
+761 NAAANAI

-786 LAGAVEASRKD
+786 LAGAVEASRND
-797 DGSFTVVRKANEK
+797 DGTFTVVQKANEK

-889 TDGSSDMTAGSADHK
+889 TDGSSDMMAGSADHK

-930 LETDYGIKGTSGSFE
+930 VETDYGIKGTSGRFE

-995 IDSLIGR
+995 FDSLIGR

-1019 ARASVLHDFKGESDA
+1019 ARASVLHDFKGESEA

-1062 RLTPD
+1062 RLTPA

-1081 VSEKW
+1081 VSEMW

>member
-1 MATAEGASIPKV
+1 
-13 AEELGISD
+13 
-21 QTLRNWIKQKT
+21 
-32 TGTPL
+32 
-37 SPTNGKV
+37 
-44 DDESMKLLGLETENR
+44 
-59 RLKKEVL
+59 
-66 QLKKWQAY
+66 
-74 LTSGVLG
+74 
-81 KVVLSGADC
+81 
-90 RHWLSKRIRG
+90 
-100 TPMKA
+100 MKA

-110 NILAVAVL
+110 NILAAAVL

-133 GVYVNNGEQDVYD
+133 GVYENRGEQQEFE
-146 NFTVMNGDASDL
+146 NFTVKNTDGAELDNR
-158 QSHAGVF
+158 AGVL
-165 IQKEGEKVG
+165 IQKMGGDVG
-174 SLTVNNQFKV
+174 SLTVNKQFRV

-194 VLAGVR
+194 LLAGVR
-200 LDPLGLLKLQDDA
+200 LDPQSLLKLQDEA
-213 VISVKNT
+213 LISVKNT
-220 AKPSDAEV
+220 SKPSDADA
-228 SAGKVPNATFGLYSN
+228 SAGKVPSATFGLFVNS
-243 GSTVTAKNLAVGV
+243 STVEAKKLTVGV
-256 ESYESAST
+256 ESYESTVT

-269 VAGTLAA
+269 LVGDLSA
-276 ETLTINVKAAQE
+276 ETLTINVKAAE
-288 AEVEDEADGASMGNA
+288 EVDPDVESIGNA
-303 SDEGLASGAYGLQ
+303 SPAFDYSEGTYGLYAQ
-316 AITSTVKTGSLNI
+316 DSTVETGNMNI
-329 VLDATNSPNAKGI
+329 VLDATNSPSAKGI
-342 SSTGGS
+342 SSSVGS
-348 LTTNNLSIM
+348 LATNNLSIR
-357 VNAQNE
+357 VNAQNV
-363 SCDDYQALG
+363 SGDDYQAVG
-372 LEATKAK
+372 LEATEAK
-379 VSVTEAMNVVVES
+379 VSVTEAMNVMVES
-392 RNSKYAKGVWLKDGE
+392 RNSKYAKGVSLKDGE
-407 LTAGDVSINVK
+407 LTAGDVSITVK

-428 ADGFLAGVSTVT
+428 ADGFLSDESTVT
-440 ADSLNISVTNTDKA
+440 TGSLNISVTNTDKA

-459 GDKVMMTVNDL
+459 GDKVTMTVNDL

-485 KHAVATEKSTLDVTG
+485 THAEATEKSTLVVTG

-512 GLALEYAGAEFN
+512 GLALEYAGTEFN

-548 DFKDH
+548 DFNDH
-553 AVIKTTARGGEEFE
+553 AVIKTTATGGEEYE
-567 GISQAVFVENT
+567 GDSRAVFVENG
-578 VDSETEATVRFHNGA
+578 DPDGEATVRFYNGA

-602 YGDGNGASANIY
+602 YGDGKGTSANIY

-631 TNNAQA
+631 TQKAMA
-637 DLDLSK
+637 DMNLSE
-643 GGTFTGAAWGDG
+643 GGTFTGATSGDG
-655 LIYVTLDNGARWNVT
+655 LIYVKLDNGARWNVT
-670 EESSVL
+670 EESSVTSL
-676 TLTEQGDG
+676 TLTEQRDG

-709 TTVVEMNKLPAA
+709 TTVVEMNKLPAT

-730 DNFINKSS
+730 ANFTNMSS

-761 NVAANAI
+761 NAAANAI

-786 LAGAVEASRKD
+786 LAGAVEASRND
-797 DGSFTVVRKANEK
+797 DGTFTVVQKANEK

-863 MKNASVQVGADA
+863 MKNASVQVGGDA

-904 AYGLA
+904 ACGLA

-923 LIAKVSR
+923 LIAKVNR

-995 IDSLIGR
+995 FDSLVGR

-1019 ARASVLHDFKGESDA
+1019 ARASVLHDFKGESEA
-1034 VASLGAKSVRMS
+1034 IASLDAKSVRMS

-1062 RLTPD
+1062 RLTSA

-1081 VSEKW
+1081 VSEMW

>member
-1 MATAEGASIPKV
+1 MGRS
-13 AEELGISD
+13 
-21 QTLRNWIKQKT
+21 WT
-32 TGTPL
+32 TGPA
-37 SPTNGKV
+37 S
-44 DDESMKLLGLETENR
+44 SSR
-59 RLKKEVL
+59 R
-66 QLKKWQAY
+66 W
-74 LTSGVLG
+74 GG
-81 KVVLSGADC
+81 
-90 RHWLSKRIRG
+90 
-100 TPMKA
+100 
-105 QHFAR
+105 
-110 NILAVAVL
+110 N
-118 SALGAHAAVA
+118 
-128 ADFSE
+128 
-133 GVYVNNGEQDVYD
+133 
-146 NFTVMNGDASDL
+146 
-158 QSHAGVF
+158 
-165 IQKEGEKVG
+165 VG
-174 SLTVNNQFKV
+174 SLTVNKQFRV

-194 VLAGVR
+194 LLAGVR
-200 LDPLGLLKLQDDA
+200 LDPQSLLKLQDEA
-213 VISVKNT
+213 LISVKNT
-220 AKPSDAEV
+220 SKPSDADA
-228 SAGKVPNATFGLYSN
+228 SAGKVPSATFGLFVNS
-243 GSTVTAKNLAVGV
+243 STVEAKKLTVGV
-256 ESYESAST
+256 ESYESTVT

-269 VAGTLAA
+269 LVGDLSA
-276 ETLTINVKAAQE
+276 ETLTINVKAAE
-288 AEVEDEADGASMGNA
+288 EVDPDVESIGNA
-303 SDEGLASGAYGLQ
+303 SPAFDYSEGTYGLYAQ
-316 AITSTVKTGSLNI
+316 DSTVETGNMNI
-329 VLDATNSPNAKGI
+329 VLDATNSPSAKGI
-342 SSTGGS
+342 SSSVGS
-348 LTTNNLSIM
+348 LATNNLSIR
-357 VNAQNE
+357 VNAQNV
-363 SCDDYQALG
+363 SGDDYQAVG
-372 LEATKAK
+372 LEATEAK
-379 VSVTEAMNVVVES
+379 VSVTEAMNVMVES
-392 RNSKYAKGVWLKDGE
+392 RNSKYAKGVSLKDGE
-407 LTAGDVSINVK
+407 LTAGDVSITVK

-428 ADGFLAGVSTVT
+428 ADGFLSDESTVT
-440 ADSLNISVTNTDKA
+440 TGSLNISVTNTDKA

-459 GDKVMMTVNDL
+459 GDKVTMTVNDL

-485 KHAVATEKSTLDVTG
+485 THAEATEKSTLVVTG

-512 GLALEYAGAEFN
+512 GLALEYAGTEFN

-548 DFKDH
+548 DFNDH
-553 AVIKTTARGGEEFE
+553 AVIKTTATGGEEYE
-567 GISQAVFVENT
+567 GDSRAVFVENG
-578 VDSETEATVRFHNGA
+578 DPDGEATVRFYNGA

-602 YGDGNGASANIY
+602 YGDGKGTSANIY

-631 TNNAQA
+631 TQKAMA
-637 DLDLSK
+637 DMNLSE
-643 GGTFTGAAWGDG
+643 GGTFTGATSGDG
-655 LIYVTLDNGARWNVT
+655 LIYVKLDNGARWNVT
-670 EESSVL
+670 EESSVTSL
-676 TLTEQGDG
+676 TLTEQRDG

-709 TTVVEMNKLPAA
+709 TTVVEMNKLPAT

-730 DNFINKSS
+730 ANFINMSS

-761 NVAANAI
+761 NAAANAI

-786 LAGAVEASRKD
+786 LAGAVEASRND
-797 DGSFTVVRKANEK
+797 DGTFTVVQKANEK

-904 AYGLA
+904 ACGLA

-930 LETDYGIKGTSGSFE
+930 VETDYGIKGTSGRFE

-995 IDSLIGR
+995 FDSLIGR

-1019 ARASVLHDFKGESDA
+1019 ARASVLHDFKGESEA

-1062 RLTPD
+1062 RLTPA

-1081 VSEKW
+1081 VSEMW

>member
-1 MATAEGASIPKV
+1 M
-13 AEELGISD
+13 
-21 QTLRNWIKQKT
+21 
-32 TGTPL
+32 
-37 SPTNGKV
+37 
-44 DDESMKLLGLETENR
+44 
-59 RLKKEVL
+59 
-66 QLKKWQAY
+66 
-74 LTSGVLG
+74 
-81 KVVLSGADC
+81 
-90 RHWLSKRIRG
+90 
-100 TPMKA
+100 
-105 QHFAR
+105 
-110 NILAVAVL
+110 
-118 SALGAHAAVA
+118 
-128 ADFSE
+128 
-133 GVYVNNGEQDVYD
+133 
-146 NFTVMNGDASDL
+146 
-158 QSHAGVF
+158 
-165 IQKEGEKVG
+165 
-174 SLTVNNQFKV
+174 
-184 DVSAT
+184 
-189 ETHAS
+189 
-194 VLAGVR
+194 
-200 LDPLGLLKLQDDA
+200 
-213 VISVKNT
+213 
-220 AKPSDAEV
+220 PS
-228 SAGKVPNATFGLYSN
+228 ATFGLFVNS
-243 GSTVTAKNLAVGV
+243 STVEAKNLTVGV
-256 ESYESAST
+256 ESYESTVT

-269 VAGTLAA
+269 LVGDLSA
-276 ETLTINVKAAQE
+276 ETLTINVKAAE
-288 AEVEDEADGASMGNA
+288 EVDPDVESIGNA
-303 SDEGLASGAYGLQ
+303 SPAFDYSEGTYGLYAQ
-316 AITSTVKTGSLNI
+316 DSTVETGNMNI

-392 RNSKYAKGVWLKDGE
+392 RNSKYAKGVSLKDGE
-407 LTAGDVSINVK
+407 LTAGDVSITVK

-428 ADGFLAGVSTVT
+428 ADGFLSDESTVT
-440 ADSLNISVTNTDKA
+440 TGSLNISVTNTDKA

-459 GDKVMMTVNDL
+459 GDKVTMTVNDL

-485 KHAVATEKSTLDVTG
+485 THAEATEKSTLVVTG

-512 GLALEYAGAEFN
+512 GLTLEYAGTEFN

-548 DFKDH
+548 DFNDH
-553 AVIKTTARGGEEFE
+553 AVIKTTATGGEEYE
-567 GISQAVFVENT
+567 GDSRAVFVENG
-578 VDSETEATVRFHNGA
+578 DPDGEATVRFYNGA

-602 YGDGNGASANIY
+602 YGDGKGTSANIY
-614 LWSHEDTVTN
+614 LRSHEDTVTN

-631 TNNAQA
+631 TQKAMA
-637 DLDLSK
+637 DMNLSE
-643 GGTFTGAAWGDG
+643 GGTFTGATSGDG
-655 LIYVTLDNGARWNVT
+655 LIYVKLDNGARWNVT
-670 EESSVL
+670 EESSVTSL
-676 TLTEQGDG
+676 TLTEQRDG
-684 KSALLSFASADAT
+684 KSALLSFASADAA

-709 TTVVEMNKLPAA
+709 TTVVEMNKLPAT

-730 DNFINKSS
+730 ANFINMSS

-761 NVAANAI
+761 NAAANAI

-786 LAGAVEASRKD
+786 LAGAVEASRND
-797 DGSFTVVRKANEK
+797 DGTFTVVQKANEK

-836 GELRTSP
+836 DELRTSP

-930 LETDYGIKGTSGSFE
+930 LETDYGIKGTSGRFE
-945 NNAFSLS
+945 NHAFSLS

-995 IDSLIGR
+995 FDSLIGR

-1019 ARASVLHDFKGESDA
+1019 ARASVLHDFKGESEA

>member
-1 MATAEGASIPKV
+1 MKNTDGAE
-13 AEELGISD
+13 LD
-21 QTLRNWIKQKT
+21 
-32 TGTPL
+32 
-37 SPTNGKV
+37 
-44 DDESMKLLGLETENR
+44 NR
-59 RLKKEVL
+59 
-66 QLKKWQAY
+66 A
-74 LTSGVLG
+74 GVL
-81 KVVLSGADC
+81 
-90 RHWLSKRIRG
+90 
-100 TPMKA
+100 
-105 QHFAR
+105 
-110 NILAVAVL
+110 
-118 SALGAHAAVA
+118 
-128 ADFSE
+128 
-133 GVYVNNGEQDVYD
+133 
-146 NFTVMNGDASDL
+146 
-158 QSHAGVF
+158 
-165 IQKEGEKVG
+165 IQKMGGDVG
-174 SLTVNNQFKV
+174 SLTVNKQFRV

-194 VLAGVR
+194 LLAGVR
-200 LDPLGLLKLQDDA
+200 LDPQSLLKLQDEA
-213 VISVKNT
+213 LISVKNT
-220 AKPSDAEV
+220 SKPSDADA
-228 SAGKVPNATFGLYSN
+228 SAGKVPSATFGLFVNS
-243 GSTVTAKNLAVGV
+243 STVEAKKLTVGV
-256 ESYESAST
+256 ESYESTVT

-269 VAGTLAA
+269 LVGDLSA
-276 ETLTINVKAAQE
+276 ETLTINVKAAE
-288 AEVEDEADGASMGNA
+288 EVDPDVESIGNA
-303 SDEGLASGAYGLQ
+303 SPAFDYSEGTYGLYAQ
-316 AITSTVKTGSLNI
+316 DSTVETGNMNI
-329 VLDATNSPNAKGI
+329 VLDATNSPSAKGI
-342 SSTGGS
+342 SSSVGS
-348 LTTNNLSIM
+348 LATNNLSIR
-357 VNAQNE
+357 VNAQNV
-363 SCDDYQALG
+363 SGDDYQAVG
-372 LEATKAK
+372 LEATEAK
-379 VSVTEAMNVVVES
+379 VSVTEAMNVMVES
-392 RNSKYAKGVWLKDGE
+392 RNSKYAKGVSLKDGE
-407 LTAGDVSINVK
+407 LTAGDVSITVK

-428 ADGFLAGVSTVT
+428 ADGFLSDESTVT
-440 ADSLNISVTNTDKA
+440 TGSLNISVTNTDKA

-459 GDKVMMTVNDL
+459 GDKVTMTVNDL

-485 KHAVATEKSTLDVTG
+485 THAEATEKSTLVVTG

-512 GLALEYAGAEFN
+512 GLALEYAGTEFN

-548 DFKDH
+548 DFNDH
-553 AVIKTTARGGEEFE
+553 AVIKTTATGGEEYE
-567 GISQAVFVENT
+567 GDSRAVFVENG
-578 VDSETEATVRFHNGA
+578 DPDGEATVRFYNGA

-602 YGDGNGASANIY
+602 YGDGKGTSANIY

-631 TNNAQA
+631 TQKAMA
-637 DLDLSK
+637 DMNLSE
-643 GGTFTGAAWGDG
+643 GGTFTGATSGDG
-655 LIYVTLDNGARWNVT
+655 LIYVKLDNGARWNVT
-670 EESSVL
+670 EESSVTSL
-676 TLTEQGDG
+676 TLTEQRDG

-709 TTVVEMNKLPAA
+709 TTVVEMNKLPAT

-730 DNFINKSS
+730 ANFTNMSS

-761 NVAANAI
+761 NAAANAI

-786 LAGAVEASRKD
+786 LAGAVEASRND
-797 DGSFTVVRKANEK
+797 DGTFTVVQKANEK

-904 AYGLA
+904 ACGLA

-930 LETDYGIKGTSGSFE
+930 VETDYGIKGTSGRFE

-995 IDSLIGR
+995 FDSLIGR

-1019 ARASVLHDFKGESDA
+1019 ARASVLHDFKGESEA

-1062 RLTPD
+1062 RLTPA

>member
-1 MATAEGASIPKV
+1 MGRS
-13 AEELGISD
+13 
-21 QTLRNWIKQKT
+21 WT
-32 TGTPL
+32 TGPA
-37 SPTNGKV
+37 S
-44 DDESMKLLGLETENR
+44 SSR
-59 RLKKEVL
+59 R
-66 QLKKWQAY
+66 W
-74 LTSGVLG
+74 G
-81 KVVLSGADC
+81 
-90 RHWLSKRIRG
+90 
-100 TPMKA
+100 
-105 QHFAR
+105 
-110 NILAVAVL
+110 
-118 SALGAHAAVA
+118 
-128 ADFSE
+128 
-133 GVYVNNGEQDVYD
+133 
-146 NFTVMNGDASDL
+146 GD
-158 QSHAGVF
+158 
-165 IQKEGEKVG
+165 VG
-174 SLTVNNQFKV
+174 SLIVNKQFRV

-194 VLAGVR
+194 LLAGVR
-200 LDPLGLLKLQDDA
+200 LDPQSLLKLQDEA
-213 VISVKNT
+213 LISVKNT
-220 AKPSDAEV
+220 SKPSDADA
-228 SAGKVPNATFGLYSN
+228 SAGKVPSATFGLFVNS
-243 GSTVTAKNLAVGV
+243 STVEAKKLTVGV
-256 ESYESAST
+256 ESYESTVT

-269 VAGTLAA
+269 LVGDLSA
-276 ETLTINVKAAQE
+276 ETLTINVKAAE
-288 AEVEDEADGASMGNA
+288 EVDPDVESLGNA
-303 SDEGLASGAYGLQ
+303 SPAFDYSEGTYGLYAQ
-316 AITSTVKTGSLNI
+316 DSTVETGNMNI
-329 VLDATNSPNAKGI
+329 VLDATNSPSAKGI
-342 SSTGGS
+342 SSSVGS
-348 LTTNNLSIM
+348 LATNNLSIR
-357 VNAQNE
+357 VNAQNV
-363 SCDDYQALG
+363 SGDDYQAVG
-372 LEATKAK
+372 LEATEAK
-379 VSVTEAMNVVVES
+379 VSVTEAMNVMVES
-392 RNSKYAKGVWLKDGE
+392 RNSKYAKGVSLKDGE
-407 LTAGDVSINVK
+407 LTAGDVSITVK

-428 ADGFLAGVSTVT
+428 ADGFLSDESTVT
-440 ADSLNISVTNTDKA
+440 TGSLNISVTNTDKA

-459 GDKVMMTVNDL
+459 GDKVTMTVNDL

-485 KHAVATEKSTLDVTG
+485 THAEATEKSTLVVTG

-512 GLALEYAGAEFN
+512 GLALEYAGTEFN

-548 DFKDH
+548 DFNDH
-553 AVIKTTARGGEEFE
+553 AVIKTTATGGEEYE
-567 GISQAVFVENT
+567 GDSRAVFVENG
-578 VDSETEATVRFHNGA
+578 DPDGEATVRFYNGA

-602 YGDGNGASANIY
+602 YGDGKGTSANIY

-631 TNNAQA
+631 TQKAMA
-637 DLDLSK
+637 DMNLSE
-643 GGTFTGAAWGDG
+643 GGTFTGATSGDG
-655 LIYVTLDNGARWNVT
+655 LIYVKLDNGARWNVT
-670 EESSVL
+670 EESSVTSL
-676 TLTEQGDG
+676 TLTEQRDG

-709 TTVVEMNKLPAA
+709 TTVVEMNKLPAT

-730 DNFINKSS
+730 ANFTNMSS

-761 NVAANAI
+761 NAAANAI

-786 LAGAVEASRKD
+786 LAGAVEASRND
-797 DGSFTVVRKANEK
+797 DGTFTVVQKANEK

-863 MKNASVQVGADA
+863 MKNASVQVGGDA

-904 AYGLA
+904 ACGLA

-923 LIAKVSR
+923 LIAKVNR

-995 IDSLIGR
+995 FDSLVGR

-1019 ARASVLHDFKGESDA
+1019 ARASVLHDFKGESEA
-1034 VASLGAKSVRMS
+1034 IASLDAKSVRMS

-1062 RLTPD
+1062 RLTSAI
-1067 TYTYVDLERTTGGE
+1067 YTYVDLERTTGGE
-1081 VSEKW
+1081 VSEMW